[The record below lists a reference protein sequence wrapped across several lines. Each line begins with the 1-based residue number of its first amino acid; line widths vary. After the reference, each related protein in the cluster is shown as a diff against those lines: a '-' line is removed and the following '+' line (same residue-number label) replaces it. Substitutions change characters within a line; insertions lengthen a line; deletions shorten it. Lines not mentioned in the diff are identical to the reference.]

1 MVTPFSNVPVSIHR
15 LRRCEAVVAPAQM
28 QDLWGRG
35 RVCSGKS
42 PLSDNS
48 SRVCKMGSSVAH
60 IDLVGTGL
68 RCRARHR
75 GCVVPSL
82 CESDSPVHCS
92 RVLVRFLLSRYW
104 TTCEEANLIQRCLG
118 ENPPFTQR
126 KTYRRIVN
134 DPTSDGS
141 SWGRPLLCWPTSSFS
156 WLGATDK

>member
-1 MVTPFSNVPVSIHR
+1 
-15 LRRCEAVVAPAQM
+15 M

-48 SRVCKMGSSVAH
+48 SRVCKVGSSVAC
-60 IDLVGTGL
+60 IDVVGTGL

-82 CESDSPVHCS
+82 SESDSSVYRS
-92 RVLVRFLLSRYW
+92 SVLVRCHLSPYW
-104 TTCEEANLIQRCLG
+104 TTSEKASLSQRCLG
-118 ENPPFTQR
+118 ENPPSTQR

-134 DPTSDGS
+134 DPTSDGP
-141 SWGRPLLCWPTSSFS
+141 RT
-156 WLGATDK
+156 A